1 MQPAFLPHSVELVSF
16 KASKYIR
23 GATISPPNYHW
34 VPLHVSS
41 TLSPHL
47 NVDANDNHIQ
57 YCEMIG
63 AGFMGVKGL
72 MNMRFIFIICM
83 LFFSKGSCRF
93 VSLWRDSIGLQPWWP
108 CLC

>member
-41 TLSPHL
+41 TLSP
-47 NVDANDNHIQ
+47 VI
-57 YCEMIG
+57 
-63 AGFMGVKGL
+63 
-72 MNMRFIFIICM
+72 
-83 LFFSKGSCRF
+83 
-93 VSLWRDSIGLQPWWP
+93 
-108 CLC
+108 